1 MITRAN
7 SFCDRIASIYKKK
20 FTTFSI
26 KEHNRECFI
35 SSVVNHCF
43 GKWDASRHWVQIEE
57 QLRGDGQANWVDGL
71 RMGLGTEG
79 GNVTMTAL
87 SWQLFRDRDKDEE
100 DN

>member
-1 MITRAN
+1 MESE
-7 SFCDRIASIYKKK
+7 SFPESNGQAACIQVD
-20 FTTFSI
+20 
-26 KEHNRECFI
+26 
-35 SSVVNHCF
+35 
-43 GKWDASRHWVQIEE
+43 Q

-71 RMGLGTEG
+71 RMDLGTEG